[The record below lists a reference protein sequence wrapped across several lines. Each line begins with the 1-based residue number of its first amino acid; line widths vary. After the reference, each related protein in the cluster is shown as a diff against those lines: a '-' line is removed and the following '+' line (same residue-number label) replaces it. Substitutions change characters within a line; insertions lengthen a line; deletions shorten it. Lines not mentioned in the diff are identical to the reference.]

1 MADKSKICFIICSND
16 ELQLQECMLY
26 LNLLH
31 VPEGYQTDVVV
42 VTEAVSMTA
51 GYNEAMQMSNAKY
64 KIYLHQ
70 DTFIVEPLF
79 LDHLLKIFC
88 KDRKIGMIGMIGAE
102 KLSKDGVMWH
112 EPRCGGFYRLEEMI
126 KSGLDKD
133 NLVRIKRGHKEVE
146 VIDGF
151 LMATQYDL
159 MWREDIFRGFDFY
172 DVSQC
177 MEFRRAGYKI
187 VVPAQKTDWVIHACG
202 VPSFWNYNAERK
214 ALLKEYPEIADSKKS
229 RKRILFL
236 HSRQIRLIGLPYTLT
251 QLGHN
256 VCIPPNTEVTLED
269 GGIVNPGEQEA
280 VEELLEE
287 GHYDLAVT
295 YDFCQAVSNACQNFG
310 VPYYAWVYDS
320 PFIGLYSKEAL
331 NEVNYISVFDKKQ
344 YERLSL
350 LNLKHLFYLP
360 LAPEI
365 DNFGAVHIGR
375 RDEKKYSCDVS
386 FVGRLYNNRGFEE
399 IFDEKDKAFLEE
411 AERVIRQM
419 NCTWDETTT
428 IFGKASE
435 ELISFMSSKLNKDTR
450 GGIIDKRY
458 YCESMRLVRKCNEIE
473 RIQILEALQNKF
485 SIVLYAD
492 ETAKQVLKDIDVRP
506 WLDYGSAMPKVF
518 YLSKINL
525 NITSRSIE
533 SGIPQRV
540 WDIMSVGGFCLTN
553 YQPELEEYF
562 EIGRELEVYHN
573 IKELE
578 EKIAYYLEHEEERI
592 RIAINGYKKV
602 RKGHSL
608 KMRLQKALDSI
619 FEDSD

>member
-1 MADKSKICFIICSND
+1 MADKYKICFIICSND

-26 LNLLH
+26 LSLLH
-31 VPEGYQTDVVV
+31 IPEGYQTDVVV
-42 VTEAVSMTA
+42 VTEAVSMAA
-51 GYNEAMQMSNAKY
+51 GYNEAMQMSDAKY

-79 LDHLLKIFC
+79 LDYLLKIFR
-88 KDRKIGMIGMIGAE
+88 KDRKIGMIGMVGAE

-112 EPRCGGFYRLEEMI
+112 EPRCGGFYRLEEMVRN
-126 KSGLDKD
+126 GLDKD
-133 NLVRIKRGHKEVE
+133 SFVRIKRGVKEVE
-146 VIDGF
+146 AIDGF

-159 MWREDIFRGFDFY
+159 LWREDIFQGFDFY

-177 MEFRRAGYKI
+177 MEFRKVGYKL

-202 VPSFWNYNAERK
+202 APAFWNYNAEREIF
-214 ALLKEYPEIADSKKS
+214 LQEYPEIVDSGKN
-229 RKRILFL
+229 RKRVLFL
-236 HSRQIRLIGLPYTLT
+236 HSRQIRLIGLPFALT

-256 VCIPPNTEVTLED
+256 VTIPNMEVTLED
-269 GGIVNPGEQEA
+269 GDSINQGEKEA

-295 YDFCQAVSNACQNFG
+295 YDFCQAVSNACQSFS

-320 PFIGLYSKEAL
+320 PFMGLYSKEAL

-344 YERLSL
+344 YERLRVL
-350 LNLKHLFYLP
+350 KLKHLFYLP

-365 DNFGAVHIGR
+365 DNFGAVHIGK

-399 IFDEKDKAFLEE
+399 IFDEKDKVFLAE
-411 AERVIRQM
+411 AEEVIRQM
-419 NCTWDETTT
+419 DCTWNETTT

-435 ELISFMSSKLNKDTR
+435 ELIDFMSSKQPEDIWKRWNV
-450 GGIIDKRY
+450 DKRY

-473 RIQILEALQNKF
+473 RIQILGALQNKF

-492 ETAKQVLKDIDVRP
+492 ESAKQILKDMDVRS

-525 NITSRSIE
+525 NITSRSVE

-562 EIGRELEVYHN
+562 EIGRDLEVYHN
-573 IKELE
+573 LKELE
-578 EKIAYYLEHEEERI
+578 EKIAYYLAHEEERI
-592 RIAINGYKKV
+592 RIAINGYKRV
-602 RKGHSL
+602 REKHSL
-608 KMRLQKALDSI
+608 KMRLEQALEI
-619 FEDSD
+619 IMP